1 MSNRIH
7 PLSFM
12 LVVLLAACG
21 GGEADANPPSEAASV
36 ATATA
41 VEQVEPTTEP
51 DTDTGDDETDEGGGE
66 PETTEEDEAAAGGTT
81 LAISASE
88 TCSALT
94 FEQVSE
100 VTGLG
105 ITPGNT
111 PFSTSDT
118 SCAYT
123 MEGPVSVYVE
133 VSPTV
138 GAFEQPATPDG
149 LEQYAAWME
158 DSAQSLTRIDDL
170 GDGAVSLI
178 DSIGTVRLD
187 ILVGD
192 QYLQVYA
199 TPGQDDQPAT
209 TPEAIRTL
217 AESLLT

>member
-7 PLSFM
+7 PLSFL

-21 GGEADANPPSEAASV
+21 GGEADANQPLEAASV
-36 ATATA
+36 ATTA
-41 VEQVEPTTEP
+41 AAEPVEPATEP
-51 DTDTGDDETDEGGGE
+51 DT
-66 PETTEEDEAAAGGTT
+66 TEEDAAGAGGTT

-100 VTGLG
+100 VTGLE

-138 GAFEQPATPDG
+138 GAFEHPATPDG
-149 LEQYAAWME
+149 LEQYAVWME